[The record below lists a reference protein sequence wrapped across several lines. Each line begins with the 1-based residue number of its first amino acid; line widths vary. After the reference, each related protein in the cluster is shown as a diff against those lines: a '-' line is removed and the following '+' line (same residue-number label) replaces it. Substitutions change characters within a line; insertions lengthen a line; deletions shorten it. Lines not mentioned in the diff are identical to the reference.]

1 MFITPTTRVVSL
13 CGLASGHEVPWGT
26 SPRDAIEWLASA
38 GARSIVLDG
47 ARDGLRARQLDGT
60 ARRGLASL
68 LKRLGLSFDGIDLWI
83 PPGDLCDPI
92 RAERALDAACDAIT
106 LAADLHRAMG
116 ARGLAP
122 AINIALPASARA
134 DAPARDA
141 MLTTDARATLRHAA
155 HHFGVPIADFGPDA
169 VACVAGSTRR
179 QPVGVASAAAPTSTP
194 TDAPRASAAPHD
206 DLFGVGLDPAALLRV
221 GVDPVAA
228 AASCAAPV
236 LGARLPPASALARA
250 LVAAP
255 GMPQPDLAAYRAVL
269 MTRGL
274 GPAPALQSGA
284 ASTDEARAGRVP
296 LVIDLRGEPDP
307 AAALRAII
315 EDAGSPG

>member
-1 MFITPTTRVVSL
+1 M
-13 CGLASGHEVPWGT
+13 
-26 SPRDAIEWLASA
+26 
-38 GARSIVLDG
+38 LDG
-47 ARDGLRARQLDGT
+47 TRDGLRARQLDGT

-68 LKRLGLSFDGIDLWI
+68 LKRLGLAFDGIDLWI

-122 AINIALPASARA
+122 AINITLPSSAREG
-134 DAPARDA
+134 APARDA

-169 VACVAGSTRR
+169 VACLAGSTRR
-179 QPVGVASAAAPTSTP
+179 EAVGVAPASTI
-194 TDAPRASAAPHD
+194 TDAPRALAEPHD
-206 DLFGVGLDPAALLRV
+206 DLFGVGLDPVALLRA
-221 GVDPVAA
+221 GVDPAA
-228 AASCAAPV
+228 AAAACAAPV
-236 LGARLPPASALARA
+236 LGARLPSVSALARA

-255 GMPQPDLAAYRAVL
+255 GMPRPDLIAYRAVL
-269 MTRGL
+269 LTRGL
-274 GPAPALQSGA
+274 GPVPALQSGA

-296 LVIDLRGEPDP
+296 LVIDLRGETDP

-315 EDAGSPG
+315 TDEGAAR